1 MCSTGFVRL
10 LNNDD
15 DVFVSY
21 CLVSNENDTSE
32 EYDFVHSA
40 CTCL

>member
-15 DVFVSY
+15 DLFVSY
-21 CLVSNENDTSE
+21 CLVSNENDMSE
-32 EYDFVHSA
+32 ECDFAHTA
-40 CTCL
+40 